1 MNNSDEILKAS
12 VGTLYRMKTIDE
24 LTKKVMEIKGEI
36 RVKGEDVKLYG
47 KGLLK
52 NMTSKKVK
60 TDIVLEEG
68 RWSEQILV
76 FANYGIGVQNKYNQN
91 ATSLVELDWEEFV
104 KVCLKLNENESE
116 LPLPKYLK
124 PEKILILK
132 RFFKNIERLRIN
144 RERQD
149 ISIDKN
155 IKYINR
161 NMLSAKGGEDS
172 DLWGQED
179 NQNTAVERMTKKA
192 ELKSVEYYDNK
203 ISFRDKRGDMIKV
216 NVNNPQLED
225 ALILEQIF
233 DETKELLDNEIIRL
247 KKERA
252 NYDYF
257 ISELKKDFS
266 NELLIMELAK

>member
-36 RVKGEDVKLYG
+36 RVKGEDIKLYG

-60 TDIVLEEG
+60 TDIVLEG

-233 DETKELLDNEIIRL
+233 DETKELLDNEIVRL